1 MRWPLSSVQAAAAAS
16 QLHCRGGESHD
27 PAPTLQPTFTESSTQ
42 VPCTHKHGNLD
53 LELQTNHRQSLQ
65 LYLEHDPTADC
76 HLVVAAAVA
85 LVVHLVLTR
94 PVPRPVEVLLVVP
107 SEL

>member
-1 MRWPLSSVQAAAAAS
+1 MARGEVAAVLGPGRRRRVAVA
-16 QLHCRGGESHD
+16 LPEESHD
-27 PAPTLQPTFTESSTQ
+27 QAPTLQPTFTESSTQ

-53 LELQTNHRQSLQ
+53 LQ

-85 LVVHLVLTR
+85 LVVHLVLLR